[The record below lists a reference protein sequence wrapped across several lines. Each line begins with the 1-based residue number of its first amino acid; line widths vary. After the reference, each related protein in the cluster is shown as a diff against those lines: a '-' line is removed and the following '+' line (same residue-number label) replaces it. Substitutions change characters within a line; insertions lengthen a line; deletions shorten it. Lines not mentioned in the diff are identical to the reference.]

1 MGIMDSVVA
10 WAGEHETFVFIFFM
24 LPFAVGLSFL
34 FGGGD
39 GADYGGD
46 SLLRGH
52 PRRAGRK

>member
-10 WAGEHETFVFIFFM
+10 WAGEHETFVFILFM

-46 SLLRGH
+46 
-52 PRRAGRK
+52 